1 MEIKIENLIKE
12 YDNNFMALNQINL
25 TMNSGMMGL
34 LGANGAGK
42 STLIKILA
50 GILNATSGEIILDGE
65 RIKKPSNL
73 KKIVGYV
80 PQKFDF
86 YPQMTVY
93 EVMDYFAALNGVKK
107 DRKERIDNLLTITH
121 LDQMQN
127 LRTEKLSGGMRQRLG
142 IAVALIKAP
151 KLLLVDEPTVGLDP
165 KERIHFN
172 NVLTSFSKDKIIL
185 MSSHIVSDI
194 DSTCNNLAILNHGSM
209 RYNGT
214 KEALIETCTGK
225 VWEFETSL
233 DKSILLEETMMIS
246 VKNVNSDHAI
256 LRVLSDVKPF
266 ENAKNVSPNLNDAYI
281 FAIEENMGE

>member
-1 MEIKIENLIKE
+1 MEIRIENLKKE
-12 YDNNFMALNQINL
+12 YDNNFIALNQINL

-50 GILNATSGEIILDGE
+50 GILNATSGEIIVDGE
-65 RIKKPSNL
+65 RIKKPSKL

-107 DRKERIDNLLTITH
+107 DRKERIDNLLSITH
-121 LDQMQN
+121 LAQMQN

-142 IAVALIKAP
+142 IAVALIKDP

-214 KEALIETCTGK
+214 KEALIEICTGK

-233 DKSILLEETMMIS
+233 DKSIELEETMMIS
-246 VKNVNSDHAI
+246 CKNVNSDHAI

-266 ENAKNVSPNLNDAYI
+266 ENAKNVPPNLNDAYI